1 MDGRKPLISRN
12 ALYRQVV
19 AEAAPTDS
27 ACERSSVTFSGSAQQ
42 ISEGFAIALRAMGA
56 GADILPVD
64 PASLNTSSNLEA
76 S

>member
-1 MDGRKPLISRN
+1 MDGRKPSIPSIARCG
-12 ALYRQVV
+12 QVD
-19 AEAAPTDS
+19 AEAAPTGTVRES
-27 ACERSSVTFSGSAQQ
+27 SSVTYSGSAER

-64 PASLNTSSNLEA
+64 PAPPDASWNLED